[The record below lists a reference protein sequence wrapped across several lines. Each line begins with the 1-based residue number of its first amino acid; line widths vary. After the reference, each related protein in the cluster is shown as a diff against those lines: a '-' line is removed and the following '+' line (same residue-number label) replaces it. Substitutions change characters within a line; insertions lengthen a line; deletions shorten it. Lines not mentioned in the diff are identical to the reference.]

1 MKEYQEIQRK
11 TEKGGTVVAVVTTVS
26 FHALLVLFGVNSGL
40 TYLSPPPPEQS
51 FVIDFSEEQEK
62 QVVRQQKRGSAPQVE
77 EPDRTKPIELVQR
90 SEAQNKGHKAN
101 LAQESTV
108 DDFGDVEKYEPPRE
122 KPIEKRALFH
132 AANNNSDKDTL
143 APQTADKV
151 TERLKAGHAQGN
163 TVTGKTV
170 STPNAHVKGRSVN
183 GVIAKPEYSVQD
195 KGIVVVRIWVD
206 NYGNV
211 KKAQPGAPGTTV
223 NNPVLWN
230 AARNA
235 ALKTHFNVDADA
247 PIQQQGTITYEFNL
261 VGSH

>member
-62 QVVRQQKRGSAPQVE
+62 QAVRQQKRGSAPQVE
-77 EPDRTKPIELVQR
+77 EPDRTKPIELVQK

-101 LAQESTV
+101 LAEESTV

-151 TERLKAGHAQGN
+151 TEKLKAGHAQGN
-163 TVTGKTV
+163 TMTGKTV

-183 GVIAKPEYSVQD
+183 GVIAKPVYKVQEE
-195 KGIVVVRIWVD
+195 GTVVVTVWVD

-211 KKAQPGAPGTTV
+211 KKAQAGAVGTTV
-223 NNPVLWN
+223 NNAELWS
-230 AARNA
+230 AAREA
-235 ALKTHFNVDADA
+235 ALKTHFNMSTEA
-247 PIQQQGTITYEFNL
+247 PPLQQGKITYQFKL
-261 VGSH
+261 TSH

>member
-62 QVVRQQKRGSAPQVE
+62 QAVRQQKRGSAPQVE
-77 EPDRTKPIELVQR
+77 EPDRT
-90 SEAQNKGHKAN
+90 
-101 LAQESTV
+101 
-108 DDFGDVEKYEPPRE
+108 

-163 TVTGKTV
+163 TMTGKTV

-183 GVIAKPEYSVQD
+183 GVIAEPVYKVQEE
-195 KGIVVVRIWVD
+195 GTVVVTVWVD

-211 KKAQPGAPGTTV
+211 KKAQAGAVGTTV
-223 NNPVLWN
+223 NNAELWS
-230 AARNA
+230 AAREA
-235 ALKTHFNVDADA
+235 ALKTHFNMSTEA
-247 PIQQQGTITYEFNL
+247 PPLQQGKITYQFKL
-261 VGSH
+261 TSH

>member
-1 MKEYQEIQRK
+1 MKEYQKIQRK
-11 TEKGGTVVAVVTTVS
+11 TEKGGTVVAVVTTVG

-62 QVVRQQKRGSAPQVE
+62 QAVRQQKRGSAPQVE

-108 DDFGDVEKYEPPRE
+108 DNFGDVEKYVPPR
-122 KPIEKRALFH
+122 PIEKRALFH

-143 APQTADKV
+143 AAQTADKV

-163 TVTGKTV
+163 TMTGKTV